1 MQPSTKKT
9 SNFDQIITELRIIEN
24 KELSL
29 Q

>member
-1 MQPSTKKT
+1 MRPSTKKT
-9 SNFDQIITELRIIEN
+9 SNFDQIISELRIIEN